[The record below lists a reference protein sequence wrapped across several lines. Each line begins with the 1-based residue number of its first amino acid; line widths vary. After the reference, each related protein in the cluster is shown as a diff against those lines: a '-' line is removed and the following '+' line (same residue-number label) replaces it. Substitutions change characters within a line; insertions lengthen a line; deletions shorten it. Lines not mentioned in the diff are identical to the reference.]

1 MAVGEV
7 TAGEAVLNGELSNG
21 VLNGHVN
28 GHTNG
33 HTNGLVAPER
43 PSSGIKVI
51 IVGAGFG
58 GLTAAIE
65 CHRQGHTV
73 EMYESFRELKVLGDI
88 ISFGSNAGRIYR
100 RWFTSSGDRISD
112 RLDKLSIKLQNYGF
126 NIHKYTGELI
136 MNQRTPPSDPDAPV
150 FNGHRGEIHA
160 TVFNYVKD
168 ELAIPIHLGCRITK
182 YFETETEAGI
192 VLDTGERATADVV
205 IGADGVRSK
214 ARELVLGYV
223 DAPKSS
229 GYAVF
234 RAWFPN
240 TDMLADPETRRFCEN
255 GDTFNGWIGPDV
267 HFLFS
272 TIKNGSDC
280 CWVLT
285 HVDEHDIEESWSFP
299 GKLEDVYKV
308 FEGWDPLCKRIVS
321 KTPEDKLVD
330 WKLVYRDPLPRW
342 VSDGGR
348 TMLLGDSAHPFL
360 PTSAQGA
367 TQAMEDGV
375 TIAICLRE
383 AGKANITAATRAF
396 QDIRYDR
403 VKAVQKTGETT
414 RDMWHKAD
422 WDKVKANP
430 ESMAMPREDW
440 ILGHDSEKHAEDV
453 IAETLRKFS

>member
-1 MAVGEV
+1 M
-7 TAGEAVLNGELSNG
+7 AGEATLSKGQLNGYNENQSG
-21 VLNGHVN
+21 GSAPVP
-28 GHTNG
+28 HT
-33 HTNGLVAPER
+33 
-43 PSSGIKVI
+43 SKQKSGIKVL

-58 GLTAAIE
+58 GLCAAIE
-65 CHRQGHTV
+65 CHRQGHDV
-73 EMYESFRELKVLGDI
+73 EILESFREFKVLGDI
-88 ISFGSNAGRIYR
+88 ISFGSNAGRIFR
-100 RWFTSSGDRISD
+100 RWFIPETDGERISD
-112 RLDKLSIKLQNYGF
+112 RLDPLSIKLQNYGF
-126 NIHKYTGELI
+126 NIHKWTGELV
-136 MNQRTPPSDPDAPV
+136 MNQKSPPPDPEAPV
-150 FNGHRGEIHA
+150 FNGHRGEFHSVLFYYA
-160 TVFNYVKD
+160 KD
-168 ELAIPIHLGCRITK
+168 DLGIPIRLGCRIEK
-182 YFETETEAGI
+182 YFEDKAEAGV
-192 VLDTGERATADVV
+192 VLESGEKIGADVV

-214 ARELVLGYV
+214 ARELVLGYE
-223 DAPKSS
+223 DKPKSS

-234 RAWFPN
+234 RAWFTN
-240 TDMLADPETRRFCEN
+240 EEMMKDPETRRFCEN

-285 HVDEHDIEESWSFP
+285 HVDEANIEESWSFP
-299 GKLEDVYKV
+299 GKLDDVYKV

-348 TMLLGDSAHPFL
+348 TCLIGDSAHPFL

-375 TIAICLRE
+375 TIAVCLRE
-383 AGKANITAATRAF
+383 AGKHNTSAGVKAY

-422 WDKVKANP
+422 WDKVKEDP
-430 ESMAMPREDW
+430 KSIGMPREDW
-440 ILGHDSEKHAEDV
+440 ILGHDAEKHAEAV
-453 IAETLRKFS
+453 VANMVSKFM